1 MRKVLAVVG
10 AVALTVAAAAFVGL
24 PVRAGAQAGG
34 TIEVEVRYNGS
45 PVIEDVKVNKD
56 VEVCG
61 KEKKI
66 DKIAVGPNKGHA
78 DTLVWVTDAKGPATS
93 KPVALDQQ
101 GCEFHPR
108 VLTMPPGE
116 NDNLNSDG
124 VLHNIHTYS
133 SLYPTC
139 N

>member
-66 DKIAVGPNKGHA
+66 DKIAVGPNKGLA

-93 KPVALDQQ
+93 KPVALRQK
-101 GCEFHPR
+101 GGGLHPR
-108 VLTMPPGE
+108 GPPIRPGATAIA
-116 NDNLNSDG
+116 DSG
-124 VLHNIHTYS
+124 RAVHK
-133 SLYPTC
+133 C
-139 N
+139 